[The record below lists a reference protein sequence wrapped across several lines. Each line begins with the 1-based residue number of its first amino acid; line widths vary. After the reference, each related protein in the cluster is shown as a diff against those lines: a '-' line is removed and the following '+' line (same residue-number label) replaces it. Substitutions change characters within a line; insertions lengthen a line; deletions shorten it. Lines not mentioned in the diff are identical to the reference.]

1 MHNTRKILILF
12 CSFFL
17 ILFLTGCSKDYI
29 AIVNGQKILKSDF
42 ERNFKQLK
50 EYYLQENEVDLKKYL
65 LEDMIVDAILLQE
78 ANKRNITVS
87 TEAIE
92 ESYQELIS
100 KYDSEESMLKDL
112 ERFGFTKEQLLLDI
126 KEQLI
131 IQEYLSGIKE
141 VDKHIKDLLDKS
153 EIKIVN

>member
-12 CSFFL
+12 CLFFL

-50 EYYLQENEVDLKKYL
+50 EYYLEENEVDLKKYL
-65 LEDMIVDAILLQE
+65 LEDMIIDAILLQE

-87 TEAIE
+87 IEAIE

-131 IQEYLSGIKE
+131 IQKYLSGIKE

>member
-12 CSFFL
+12 CLSFL

-50 EYYLQENEVDLKKYL
+50 EYYLEENEVDLKKYL

-78 ANKRNITVS
+78 ANKRNIAVS

>member
-12 CSFFL
+12 CLFSLF
-17 ILFLTGCSKDYI
+17 LFLTGCSKDYI

-50 EYYLQENEVDLKKYL
+50 EYYLEENEVDLKKYL